1 MKTGHVAINAVR
13 LEEEIDFFVGFLG
26 MKLLQIWE
34 EPRQAY
40 VGFDDG
46 LVLEIIENVDFDG
59 AIFSMAHIAFNLETA
74 VEREKAV

>member
-1 MKTGHVAINAVR
+1 MR
-13 LEEEIDFFVGFLG
+13 
-26 MKLLQIWE
+26 
-34 EPRQAY
+34 
-40 VGFDDG
+40 FDDG